1 MKKYKNLFYSLS
13 LMLTVLFSLSL
24 ISCSSDDDEDEGGS
38 YSSVTT
44 GTWYLVSLSYDRDSC
59 DWGEYLRF
67 SGKTMYWN
75 NRLGGEN
82 TKYTFTKTSTGFYC
96 TSEDDGD
103 YTFIVL
109 SVDSNTML
117 TLSDDNM
124 LREWRR

>member
-13 LMLTVLFSLSL
+13 LMLTVLSSLSL
-24 ISCSSDDDEDEGGS
+24 ISCSSDDEDEGGS

-44 GTWYLVSLSYDRDSC
+44 GTWYLVSFDGSSC

-75 NRLGGEN
+75 NRLGGRN
-82 TKYTFTKTSTGFYC
+82 TKYTFTNTSTGFYC

-103 YTFIVL
+103 YTFIVSSL
-109 SVDSNTML
+109 SSNRML